1 VGWKETLQIV
11 LFVLSWLPAG
21 FLVGSTV
28 FGVGGTYTQD
38 FSIYNEDYN
47 GLSDF
52 RDGLERDGYTV
63 QAIQSSM
70 SVISRYNGSAV
81 LVIMGPV
88 RDFSFDAILT
98 ITLHLSAGG
107 SVLIADDFGSA
118 NSSFLLFNEYL
129 FNFFGGAQLTQAG
142 VRGFVSFTGGV
153 LYDLDS
159 YYESPRLPVIR
170 NFDSV
175 LFGSVFGQGVNALGG
190 LHLNWASTLNPQSL
204 IGYAGVAWSTIRAWC
219 ETDVLSSDPVPD
231 DDELAGVLPVAGA
244 IEMGQGRLFAMSDP
258 SAFINDM
265 WEQFPGNAQFG
276 MNVIDWLTRG
286 DRSVPIVF
294 CEQLLVQPWNSA
306 ELFYGLFLG
315 RALWMTTNIFM
326 APFYPLTTAIGIRK
340 YLPDMKKPEMK
351 SVSDV
356 FMRRGQTYFSERMTY
371 YRTEGNYARVIK
383 MLYRK
388 LRRGLKRKHVWQQ
401 YDSKLVWDLYRYK
414 DPSMREGEFFKK
426 IKRIEEISSDSSMK
440 IKESEM
446 MELFFWMRN
455 IQALL
460 IESK

>member
-1 VGWKETLQIV
+1 MGWKETLQVV
-11 LFVLSWLPAG
+11 LFVLSWFPVG
-21 FLVGSTV
+21 FLIGSTL
-28 FGVGGTYTQD
+28 FGVGGTYPQD
-38 FSIYNEDYN
+38 FSIYNEEYN

-52 RDGLERDGYTV
+52 RTRLETDQYTV

-70 SVISRYNGSAV
+70 SVVSRYNGSAV

-98 ITLHLSAGG
+98 LTLHLQAGG

-118 NSSFLLFNEYL
+118 NSSFYWFNEYL
-129 FNFFGGAQLTQAG
+129 INFFGGDQLAAFG
-142 VRGFVSFTGGV
+142 VQGFLSYTGGV

-159 YYESPRLPVIR
+159 YYESPRLPVIHD
-170 NFDSV
+170 FDS
-175 LFGSVFGQGVNALGG
+175 LMYGNMFGQGVNALGG
-190 LHLNWASTLNPQSL
+190 LHLNWASTLSPRCL
-204 IGYAGVAWSTIRAWC
+204 LGAAGVGWSTVRAWS
-219 ETDVLSSDPVPD
+219 ETDVNSTDPVPD
-231 DDELAGVLPVAGA
+231 DYEWAGRLPVAGA
-244 IEMGQGRLFAMSDP
+244 IELGPGRLFAMSDP
-258 SAFINDM
+258 SAFMNDM
-265 WEQFPGNAQFG
+265 WQEFPGNEQFA
-276 MNVIDWLTRG
+276 MNVINWLTHG
-286 DRSVPIVF
+286 DTSVPILF
-294 CEQLLVQPWNSA
+294 SEQLLVQPWNSA
-306 ELFYGLFLG
+306 ELFYGLYLG

-326 APFYPLTTAIGIRK
+326 APFYPLTTAIGIKK
-340 YLPDMKKPEMK
+340 YLPDMKKPEVK

-388 LRRGLKRKHVWQQ
+388 LRRGLKRKHMWQQ
-401 YDSKLVWDLYRYK
+401 YDPRRLWDLYRYK
-414 DPSMREGEFFKK
+414 DPSMKEGEFFKK
-426 IKRIEEISSDSSMK
+426 IKRIEEISSDPSMK